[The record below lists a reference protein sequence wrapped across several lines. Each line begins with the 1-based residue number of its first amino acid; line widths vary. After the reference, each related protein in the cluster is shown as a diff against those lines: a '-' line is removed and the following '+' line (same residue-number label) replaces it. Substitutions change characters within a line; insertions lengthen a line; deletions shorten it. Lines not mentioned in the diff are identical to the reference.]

1 MYSEL
6 TFALKAVADYP
17 ASIFPEELLA
27 AYIGAKVILTIRGE
41 DEWFKSLMATVWL
54 GHITTPADDVPRED
68 SLRKDISLSLLG

>member
-27 AYIGAKVILTIRGE
+27 AYPEAKVILTIRGE
-41 DEWFKSLMATVWL
+41 DEWYKFMMATVWH
-54 GHITTPADDVPRED
+54 GQHYYP
-68 SLRKDISLSLLG
+68 S